1 MKKRYFNNLII
12 TVAVVILSFSAN
24 LNVAAQMDSYNDSI
38 FHANYSK
45 EQIKDSTLLDK
56 VQYALY
62 QSRTLYLQEKYDE
75 ALLPL
80 LAYTE
85 NDTVI
90 KRYPKE
96 YANMIY
102 MLSRLCVKNSDY
114 ENSYYLLNIAHEYS
128 PDNTIYLSELAWFNL
143 NIDEFD
149 KAIINYN
156 KLIKLSPY
164 KSDYYY
170 GLYQAYKQK
179 NNYKKAYEAIEKY
192 EELEGESVN
201 LLSAKVEILMQ
212 YKKLKQVVDVIKKYP
227 VKSHDDEI
235 AKNMLLAEIYNDK
248 NMADSCLNILLRT
261 NEKYPHNPVL
271 LLTIAQTYKTI
282 DDDNNQEKY
291 TIEAVMCSNI
301 NPSKIPEIIRPTIAG
316 MIQDERNDEINILL
330 DKIYNNNPQDSI
342 ILRFKYDVEIAQKD
356 TLAARN
362 TLYKIREIYTHDQ
375 DIEKILLDI
384 ERNLGNN
391 DDIIKISAEGWD
403 KYKTDI
409 WALYKTISYLYDTE
423 TYDTAFSIGIQLV
436 DSISDKNIKGRMY
449 SILGNIASNK
459 QNYTTAIELFEECL
473 RYTPDE
479 AEILN
484 NLAYYIALY
493 GNDIKRAEQLA
504 AKALESNHENVNALD
519 TYAWILYLQNDYRT
533 AKFYY
538 DKILRIHNSQQ
549 IELSAEALYHYGAI
563 LRKCNMQEEGD
574 KYWIRAIESINKI
587 IEEDPDTA
595 KLYLYIL
602 EDINNE
608 INTTTR

>member
-1 MKKRYFNNLII
+1 MKNNHINNLII
-12 TVAVVILSFSAN
+12 AVTVVILSFSAHIN
-24 LNVAAQMDSYNDSI
+24 IAAQMDSYNDSI
-38 FHANYSK
+38 FHTNYSK

-56 VQYALY
+56 VQYALF
-62 QSRTLYLQEKYDE
+62 QSRALYLQEKYDD
-75 ALLPL
+75 ALLYL
-80 LAYTE
+80 LDYTE
-85 NDTVI
+85 NNTVI
-90 KRYPKE
+90 RRYPKE

-102 MLSRLCVKNSDY
+102 MLSRLCVKKSDY
-114 ENSYYLLNIAHEYS
+114 ENSYYLLNIAHEYN

-149 KAIINYN
+149 KAIVNYN

-212 YKKLKQVVDVIKKYP
+212 YKKLNHVVNIVNNYP
-227 VKSHDDEI
+227 VKSHDDDI

-248 NMADSCLNILLRT
+248 NMTDNCLGILLRT

-282 DDDNNQEKY
+282 DDDDNQEKY

-316 MIQDERNDEINILL
+316 MIQDERNNEINILL
-330 DKIYNNNPQDSI
+330 DKIYNNNTQDSV

-375 DIEKILLDI
+375 EIEKLLLDV
-384 ERNLGNN
+384 ERSLGNN

-409 WALYKTISYLYDTE
+409 WALYKTISYLYDTA
-423 TYDTAFSIGIQLV
+423 TYNTAFSIGIELV
-436 DSISDKNIKGRMY
+436 DSVKDKNIKGRMY

-459 QNYTTAIELFEECL
+459 QDYTTAIELFEKCL
-473 RYTPDE
+473 QYTPDE

-484 NLAYYIALY
+484 NLAYYIALH

-504 AKALESNHENVNALD
+504 AKALESNHENVNTLD

-538 DKILRIHNSQQ
+538 DKILRIHTAQK

-563 LRKCNMQEEGD
+563 LKKCNMEEEGNRF
-574 KYWIRAIESINKI
+574 WIKAIESINKI
-587 IEEDPDTA
+587 AQEDPETA

-608 INTTTR
+608 MNNTTR